1 MDVRK
6 LLWPVSLLYD
16 AGTRIRNGMF
26 EAGILK
32 ETTFSIP
39 VISVGNLSMGGT
51 GKTPHIEYLIQLLKS
66 NCKVAVL
73 SRGYGRTTKGFREV
87 SIASSSDECGDE
99 PLQIKTYHK
108 DVAVFVCEDRV
119 TGIQKI
125 IQDIFPDVILL
136 DDAFQH
142 RYVKPSLNILLTDYA
157 KPFFNDTVLPSG
169 NLREA
174 SSAFKRAD
182 IIIVTKCPEYLPETI
197 QSHYLKSINPLK
209 DQQVY
214 FTGLHYHS
222 LVSANSSADLPT
234 SSYPKV
240 NCILLTGIANPELLI
255 QYAEKQFHSVNHME
269 FNDHHRYSE
278 SDFKK
283 IEEKFNNIASPSIIV
298 TTSKDYMR
306 IKGHISHLPV
316 YILPV
321 EATFLLNAKNQFDQ
335 YIINH
340 VRKN

>member
-1 MDVRK
+1 M

-16 AGTRIRNGMF
+16 AGTRLRNGMF
-26 EAGILK
+26 ETGILK
-32 ETTFSIP
+32 ETSFSVP

-51 GKTPHIEYLIQLLKS
+51 GKTPHIEYLIHLLKT
-66 NCKVAVL
+66 NYKVAVL
-73 SRGYGRTTKGFREV
+73 SRGYGRKTKGFREV
-87 SIASSSDECGDE
+87 SIASDADESGDE
-99 PLQIKTYHK
+99 PLQIKNNHQ

-125 IQDIFPDVILL
+125 IQDVAPDVILL

-157 KPFFNDTVLPSG
+157 KPFFNDAVLPSG

-182 IIIVTKCPEYLPETI
+182 VIIVTKCPEYLPETI
-197 QSHYLKSINPLK
+197 QSHYLKSIHPLK

-214 FTGLHYHS
+214 FTGLQYHT
-222 LVSANSSADLPT
+222 LIPVNSSAELPP
-234 SSYPKV
+234 SSYAKV
-240 NCILLTGIANPELLI
+240 KCLLLTGIANPEPLI
-255 QYAEKQFHSVNHME
+255 QYAEKQFHSVNHMG
-269 FNDHHRYSE
+269 FGDHHRFSE
-278 SDFKK
+278 ADFKK

-298 TTSKDYMR
+298 TTTKDYMR